1 MFRKNHP
8 PIGSRPGTIV
18 IAEGAPDSRVQMMK
32 YGPSDLES
40 VAINDVR
47 DFPKTADSADIT
59 WIDVQGFGNQ
69 QMLEQIAGHFQIH
82 PLAFEDLIN
91 VPQVPKSESYGD
103 QKLIVVKVALTN
115 DAGEFEFSQIGI
127 VLGPRFVLTFRPE
140 YSEILAPVCKRI
152 HLASSRLRQN
162 PADYLAYV
170 ILDTAVD
177 SYYPVLE
184 LLGNSLDDLEYQ
196 TLADPRPE
204 LLFEINRMKNQL
216 SNLRRGIWPQR
227 ESLQSLIRGDSES
240 ISEMVRMFLRDTVDH
255 CVQATDVI
263 EMYLDRS
270 SGLLNTYLSAV
281 SHRSNEIMKFLTVM
295 SSIFVPLTF
304 VAGIYG
310 MNFPNMPEFSLPSA
324 YYLFWVL
331 IVVIAASMFWFFMR
345 NGWIRPW
352 FLKRPD
358 MIEPRRTTVHTIGTT
373 LNTNSRQASRS
384 GSNRPS
390 SRAA

>member
-1 MFRKNHP
+1 
-8 PIGSRPGTIV
+8 
-18 IAEGAPDSRVQMMK
+18 MMK
-32 YGPSDLES
+32 YGPTALES
-40 VAINDVR
+40 EAVSDIGNI
-47 DFPKTADSADIT
+47 PKLTDSQDII

-69 QMLEQIAGHFQIH
+69 QLLEQLAEHFQLH

-91 VPQVPKSESYGD
+91 VPQVPKSESYGE
-103 QKLIVVKVALTN
+103 QQLIVVKVAMIN
-115 DAGEFEFSQIGI
+115 DSSEFEFSQIGI
-127 VLGPRFVLTFRPE
+127 ILGPRFVLTFRPE
-140 YSEILAPVCKRI
+140 YSDILVPVCKRLE
-152 HLASSRLRQN
+152 LASSRLRQN

-170 ILDTAVD
+170 VLDTAVD
-177 SYYPVLE
+177 SYYPVLDV
-184 LLGNSLDDLEYQ
+184 LGNSLDSLEDQ
-196 TLADPRPE
+196 TLTDPRPE

-227 ESLQSLIRGDSES
+227 ESLQSLIRGDSEA
-240 ISEMVRMFLRDTVDH
+240 ISEMVSLFLRDTADH

-263 EMYLDRS
+263 EMYHDRS

-310 MNFPNMPEFSLPSA
+310 MNFPDMPEFSLPSA

-331 IVVIAASMFWFFMR
+331 IIVIAVSMFWFFMR
-345 NGWIRPW
+345 SGWIRPW

-358 MIEPRRTTVHTIGTT
+358 TMAP
-373 LNTNSRQASRS
+373 ADRS
-384 GSNRPS
+384 GLACRPKLNMDDTNLKYYRS
-390 SRAA
+390 KRQSRRAA